1 MKYTSL
7 FRFCGQR
14 TSNRAT
20 ENFVVSEVISW
31 FICDK
36 RATWR
41 LWGGGGENGKI
52 VSFFS
57 SNKGLLTVVVSST

>member
-1 MKYTSL
+1 MQVCSDFAVSAL
-7 FRFCGQR
+7 PV
-14 TSNRAT
+14 T
-20 ENFVVSEVISW
+20 ENFVVSRVISR

>member
-1 MKYTSL
+1 MQVCSDFAVSAL
-7 FRFCGQR
+7 P
-14 TSNRAT
+14 AT
-20 ENFVVSEVISW
+20 ENFVVSRVISR

-41 LWGGGGENGKI
+41 LGGEKMVNCK
-52 VSFFS
+52 FFS

>member
-1 MKYTSL
+1 MKCTSL

-20 ENFVVSEVISW
+20 ENFVVSKVISR

-41 LWGGGGENGKI
+41 LGGEKMVNCK
-52 VSFFS
+52 FFF
-57 SNKGLLTVVVSST
+57 VE